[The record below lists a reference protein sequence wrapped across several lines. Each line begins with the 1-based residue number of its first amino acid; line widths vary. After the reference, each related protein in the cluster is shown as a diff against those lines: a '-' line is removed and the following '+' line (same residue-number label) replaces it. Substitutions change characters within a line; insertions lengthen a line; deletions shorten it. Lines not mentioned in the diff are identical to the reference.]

1 MKGDGACGYNL
12 SAPPSKAMR
21 IDRQGTAEEVAAF
34 VAERVP
40 PDGCVVLIGGVD
52 VGKTTL
58 ARALN
63 RRLGGEVLDADLGQS
78 TIGSPTAI
86 TLGTYD
92 GGMRDGY
99 FVGDTTPRGHLVL
112 ALCGTLRMAR
122 RARRPLV
129 VDTDGFIAGNVG
141 RSYKLALIEALDPDL
156 VVLLPRGMELELLR
170 LSCAAETVC
179 VRISGVRQKTREER
193 ISTREA
199 NFRAEFARCRE
210 VEVPWEEVRWR
221 GTLLGLGEP
230 VDPNTLSKMLGC
242 EVLYAR
248 RAGNEAIAVVDGRP
262 LSAGAVKA
270 FWGLEELYLIPK
282 SYMEDRLIGCF
293 RGGRFVGLGRVSR
306 AMPGKL
312 VLSVPQGE
320 VPEAIQ
326 PGCLRIT
333 ASGRELGRSLL
344 P

>member
-1 MKGDGACGYNL
+1 
-12 SAPPSKAMR
+12 
-21 IDRQGTAEEVAAF
+21 

-58 ARALN
+58 ARALH
-63 RRLGGEVLDADLGQS
+63 RLLGGEVVDADLGQS

-92 GGMRDGY
+92 VGMRDGY

-112 ALCGTLRMAR
+112 ALCGTTRMVR

-129 VDTDGFIAGNVG
+129 VDTDGFISGNAG
-141 RSYKLALIEALDPDL
+141 RSYKLALIEAIDPDL
-156 VVLLPRGMELELLR
+156 VVLLPKGEELELLR
-170 LSCAAETVC
+170 LSCEVTTVT
-179 VRISGVRQKTREER
+179 VRLLGVRQKSRQER
-193 ISTREA
+193 INAREGL
-199 NFRAEFARCRE
+199 FRTEFSRCRE
-210 VEVPWEEVRWR
+210 VEVPWEGIRWR
-221 GTLLGLGEP
+221 GTLLGLGEL
-230 VDPNTLSKMLGC
+230 VDPDVLSKMLGC
-242 EVLYAR
+242 DVLFAR
-248 RAGNEAIAVVDGRP
+248 RMGRGAIAVIDGRP

-270 FWGLEELYLIPK
+270 FWELEELFLIPK
-282 SYMEDRLIGCF
+282 SYLEDRLIGCY
-293 RGGRFVGLGRVSR
+293 REGRFAGIGRITKALR
-306 AMPGKL
+306 EKL
-312 VLSVPQGE
+312 VISVPEGE

>member
-1 MKGDGACGYNL
+1 MVV
-12 SAPPSKAMR
+12 R
-21 IDRQGTAEEVAAF
+21 VDRQGPAEEVAAYI
-34 VAERVP
+34 AERIP
-40 PDGCVVLIGGVD
+40 PNGSVVLIGGVD
-52 VGKTTL
+52 SGKTTL
-58 ARALN
+58 AQALH
-63 RRLGGEVLDADLGQS
+63 RLVGGEVLDADLGQS
-78 TIGSPTAI
+78 TIGSPTVI

-112 ALCGTLRMAR
+112 ALCGVLRMAR

-129 VDTDGFIAGNVG
+129 VDTDGFIAGNAG
-141 RSYKLALIEALDPDL
+141 RAYKLALIEALDPDL
-156 VVLLPRGMELELLR
+156 VVFLPKGTELEPLR
-170 LSCAAETVC
+170 LSCDVEAVC
-179 VRISGVRQKTREER
+179 VRVLGVRQKTREER
-193 ISTREA
+193 INAREA
-199 NFRAEFARCRE
+199 NFRAEFARCRD
-210 VEVPWEEVRWR
+210 VEVPWEGIRWR

-242 EVLYAR
+242 DVYFAR
-248 RAGNEAIAVVDGRP
+248 RLGGEAVAVVDGKP

-270 FWGLEELYLIPK
+270 FWGLEEFYLIPK
-282 SYMEDRLIGCF
+282 TYLDDRLIGCF

-306 AMPGKL
+306 AMPEKL
-312 VLSVPQGE
+312 VLSVPGGE